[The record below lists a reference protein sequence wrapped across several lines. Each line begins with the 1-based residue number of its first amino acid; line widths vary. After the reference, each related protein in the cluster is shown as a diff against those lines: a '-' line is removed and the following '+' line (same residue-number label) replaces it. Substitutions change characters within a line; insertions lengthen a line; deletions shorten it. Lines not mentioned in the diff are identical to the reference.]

1 MRRFILMFTGLV
13 LLAGSAQAEIRQM
26 EMTIFGM
33 D

>member
-1 MRRFILMFTGLV
+1 MKRFTLMVAALALV
-13 LLAGSAQAEIRQM
+13 ASAAQAEIKQM

>member
-1 MRRFILMFTGLV
+1 MNRLTLMVAALALV
-13 LLAGSAQAEIRQM
+13 ASAAQAEIKQM

>member
-1 MRRFILMFTGLV
+1 MKRFTLMVAALALV
-13 LLAGSAQAEIRQM
+13 ASSARAEIRQM